1 MYVHVYCKNQ
11 TVMANIVFHQASQ
24 RGHANH
30 GWLDAHHSFSFAG
43 WYDPSKI
50 HFGAL
55 RVLNDDTVAP
65 GKGFGAHPHDNMEI
79 ITIVLEGVLA
89 HKDNM
94 GHEETIQP
102 GEVQVMSAGTGVY
115 HSEYNHSPDKKVKL
129 FQTWLFPN
137 KRDVQPRY
145 DQRSFA
151 EADRINYLQTLVS
164 PIENDD
170 PGLKIHQDA
179 WIYRT
184 TLLAGNTLSH
194 ALHSSMHGAY
204 IFVIDG
210 KLDAHGK
217 TLNKRDALG
226 VSETDSISIMAV
238 ETSDVL
244 IFEVPMLQ

>member
-1 MYVHVYCKNQ
+1 
-11 TVMANIVFHQASQ
+11 MANIVFHQASE

-43 WYDPSKI
+43 WYDPNKI

-151 EADRINYLQTLVS
+151 AADRINTLQTLVS
-164 PIENDD
+164 PIEKDD
-170 PGLKIHQDA
+170 AGLKIHQDA

-184 TLLAGNTLSH
+184 TLEAGNTL
-194 ALHSSMHGAY
+194 LHKVHSAMHGAY

-217 TLNKRDALG
+217 TLGKRDALG
-226 VSETDSISIMAV
+226 VSETDSISITAV

-244 IFEVPMLQ
+244 IFEVPMLR

>member
-1 MYVHVYCKNQ
+1 
-11 TVMANIVFHQASQ
+11 MANIVFHPAAE

-79 ITIVLEGVLA
+79 ITIVLDGVLA

-94 GHEETIQP
+94 GHEQTIEP

-115 HSEYNHSPDKKVKL
+115 HSEYNHSPNKKVSL

-145 DQRSFA
+145 DQRSFS
-151 EADRINYLQTLVS
+151 EADRINTLQTLVS

-170 PGLKIHQDA
+170 MGLKIHQDA

-184 TLLAGNTLSH
+184 TLQAGNTLTH
-194 ALHSSMHGAY
+194 TLHSAMHGAY
-204 IFVIDG
+204 ILVIDG
-210 KLDAHGK
+210 ALNADGK

-226 VSETDSISIMAV
+226 ISETDTISIAAT

-244 IFEVPMLQ
+244 IFEVPMIR